1 MGSIINRGTKANPK
15 WYVKYQENGRQK
27 MVRARVASKEKA
39 RGFLRAAEGRVADG
53 LVGVER
59 RGSEKT
65 FAELAAHWLKTHSA
79 TLVSHGDNLG
89 RMKHLTAEL
98 GKLPLSGVTAERVAS
113 LRARMAAEKVSDGEG
128 GKVQRWKPNTVNRTL
143 ALLRKVLN
151 DGVTWGFARSAPKV
165 KLLPVAEL
173 SFDFLKRD
181 EAERFLSHANAA
193 APGEAALYT
202 TAIYTGLRMGELWGL
217 RWADVDL
224 ERGLLTVKRSYDRAY
239 TKSKKI
245 RHVRINKQLSLVLKS
260 WRDRC
265 PKGELELVFPKADGS
280 ARARERPPADF
291 TKVLAAARCHK
302 IRFHDLRHTAASL
315 MVMSGISL
323 RAVQG
328 MLGHS
333 TITVTERYAH
343 LAPDSKSARPIASHW
358 TCSRG
363 LGPSSRSATGSERL

>member
-89 RMKHLTAEL
+89 RMKHLTTEL

-113 LRARMAAEKVSDGEG
+113 LRAKMAAEKISDGEG
-128 GKVQRWKPNTVNRTL
+128 GKVQRWRPNTVNRTL

-165 KLLPVAEL
+165 KLLPVAEI
-173 SFDFLKRD
+173 SFDYLQRA

-193 APGEAALYT
+193 APDDAPLYT
-202 TAIYTGLRMGELWGL
+202 AAIYTGLRMGELWGL

-224 ERGLLTVKRSYDRAY
+224 ARGLITVRRSYDRDH

-245 RHVRINKQLSLVLKS
+245 RHVRINKELSLVLKA

-265 PKGELELVFPKADGS
+265 PKGDLELAFPMPDGS
-280 ARARERPPADF
+280 ARARERPPAGF
-291 TKVLAAARCHK
+291 ATALAAARCHK
-302 IRFHDLRHTAASL
+302 VRFHDLRHTAASL

-333 TITVTERYAH
+333 TIAVTERYAH
-343 LAPDSKSARPIASHW
+343 LAPDFQEREADRLSLNVQQ
-358 TCSRG
+358 G
-363 LGPSSRSATGSERL
+363 LGTLVALDGGR